1 LNILGCALPNQRT
14 GEAEV
19 AGIDDIVAALQQPQP
34 TPQTPAMGALMAAQ
48 PQRSQNDPEPQLP
61 VVGNSDRERWDAW
74 DIVKSLGSG
83 LRTGAAE
90 AIGVPGDIRQGIDAL
105 HDRYVRPIERSL
117 GYEGP
122 SPEKMRQIYAQR
134 PTLLPT
140 MQDVQNRVDPYLGP
154 AYQPQTDAG
163 QIGYNIG
170 ERLPGIPLFGGL
182 FGKR

>member
-1 LNILGCALPNQRT
+1 
-14 GEAEV
+14 V

-34 TPQTPAMGALMAAQ
+34 APQTPAMGALMATQ

-90 AIGVPGDIRQGIDAL
+90 AIGVPGDIKQGINAL
-105 HDRYVRPIERSL
+105 HDQYVRPIERSL
-117 GYEGP
+117 GYEG
-122 SPEKMRQIYAQR
+122 
-134 PTLLPT
+134 
-140 MQDVQNRVDPYLGP
+140 
-154 AYQPQTDAG
+154 QTDAG

-170 ERLPGIPLFGGL
+170 ERLPAMPLFGGL